1 MRFCHSDCLRFI
13 HGGFNRLFVA
23 IVGAC
28 DRLPAARIIIILKGR
43 KYIFGAGIMDGLS
56 SQTIILMAVA
66 GAGYALCILG
76 ESLAKKAAKKDTNAP
91 LATLLKMIGGPMML
105 IAIGV
110 FMLRWLINRF

>member
-1 MRFCHSDCLRFI
+1 M
-13 HGGFNRLFVA
+13 
-23 IVGAC
+23 
-28 DRLPAARIIIILKGR
+28 
-43 KYIFGAGIMDGLS
+43 FGTGIMDGLS

-66 GAGYALCILG
+66 GAGYALYISG